1 MPGITPDLLFPAEA
15 GQRAL
20 ARELYALVESLPII
34 SPHGHIDPA
43 LLAEDTP
50 FPDPARLLIV
60 PDHYLT
66 RMLLSQ
72 GVPPAQLGVPT
83 RDGDPVETDGRTI
96 WRRFAAHWHLFRG
109 TPSRLWLE
117 QTFRTVFDI
126 DLRLGPDTAD
136 EIYDRMAAKLAEPEF
151 RPRALFER
159 FRIEVLATTESP
171 LDDLG
176 RHAKLAAD
184 GWGGPG
190 GRVITTFRPD
200 NVVDMEFEGWAENVA
215 WLGEL
220 AGEDTGTYPGY
231 LAALRRRR
239 EAFVAAGAT
248 SSDHGHPTART
259 LRLSDAEAAQ
269 LFDRGMRGRA
279 DAADAEAFRAHMLV
293 EFARMSIDDG
303 LVMQLHPGS
312 VRNHNRWLYATHGR
326 DVGGDIPQA
335 TEYLH
340 ALTPLLDAYGN
351 DPRLRVVVY
360 TLDEY
365 TFTRE
370 LAPLAGG
377 YAALYLGAPWWFL
390 DAPEVLRRF
399 REAVTETAGFYNTA
413 GFVDD
418 TRAFCSIPVRHD
430 VARRIDAG
438 FLARLVAEHRLPLD
452 EAAETIVDLAYHLP
466 KKVFRIG
473 EPLAPTAPTS
483 EGSAQ

>member
-1 MPGITPDLLFPAEA
+1 
-15 GQRAL
+15 
-20 ARELYALVESLPII
+20 LYALAKDQPII
-34 SPHGHIDPA
+34 SPHGHVDPA
-43 LLAEDTP
+43 ILADDAP
-50 FPDPARLLIV
+50 FPDPAQLLIC
-60 PDHYLT
+60 PDHYVT

-72 GVPPAQLGVPT
+72 GVRPAQLGVPT
-83 RDGDPVETDGRTI
+83 RNGEPYETDGRTI
-96 WRRFAAHWHLFRG
+96 WRRFAEHWHLFRG

-117 QTFRTVFDI
+117 QCFTEVFGVETP
-126 DLRLGPDTAD
+126 LSTRTAD
-136 EIYDRMAAKLAEPEF
+136 EVYDTIAARLAEPAY

-159 FRIEVLATTESP
+159 FNIEVLATTESP

-200 NVVDMEFEGWAENVA
+200 NVVDMEFENWAGNVA
-215 WLGEL
+215 RLGEI

-239 EAFVAAGAT
+239 EAFIAAGAT
-248 SSDHGHPTART
+248 SSDHGHLTART
-259 LRLSDAEAAQ
+259 LLLSEAEATALFEKGLRGEATASDAET
-269 LFDRGMRGRA
+269 
-279 DAADAEAFRAHMLV
+279 FRAHMLV
-293 EFARMSIDDG
+293 EFAKMSIEDG
-303 LVMQLHPGS
+303 LVLQLHPGS
-312 VRNHNRWLYATHGR
+312 VRNHNRWLYDTHGR
-326 DVGGDIPQA
+326 DVGGDLPQA

-340 ALTPLLDAYGN
+340 ALTPLLEKYGN
-351 DPRLRVVVY
+351 DPRLTVVVY

-365 TFTRE
+365 TFSRE

-390 DAPEVLRRF
+390 DSPEVLRRF
-399 REAVTETAGFYNTA
+399 REAVTESAGFYNTS

-438 FLARLVAEHRLPLD
+438 FLARLVAEERLPLS
-452 EAAETIVDLAYHLP
+452 EAAETVVDLAYRLP
-466 KKVFRIG
+466 KRIFKIG
-473 EPLAPTAPTS
+473 ERL
-483 EGSAQ
+483 

>member
-1 MPGITPDLLFPAEA
+1 MHLRGDRNVSPTPRSDILFPAEPT
-15 GQRAL
+15 QRAL
-20 ARELYALVESLPII
+20 ARELYALAKDQPII
-34 SPHGHIDPA
+34 SPHGHVDP
-43 LLAEDTP
+43 LILADDAP
-50 FPDPARLLIV
+50 FPDPARLIIV
-60 PDHYLT
+60 PDHYVT

-72 GVPPAQLGVPT
+72 GVPPAELGVPT
-83 RDGDPVETDGRTI
+83 VDGRPVETDGRTI

-117 QTFRTVFDI
+117 RTFAEVFGVETA
-126 DLRLGPDTAD
+126 LGPQTAD
-136 EIYDRMAAKLAEPEF
+136 EVYDTIAARLAEPEF

-159 FRIEVLATTESP
+159 FNIEVLATTESP

-200 NVVDMEFEGWAENVA
+200 NVVDMEFEGWADNVA
-215 WLGEL
+215 RLGEITG
-220 AGEDTGTYPGY
+220 ADTGTYRGY
-231 LAALRRRR
+231 LAALRDRRQ
-239 EAFVAAGAT
+239 AFIAAGAT
-248 SSDHGHPTART
+248 SSDHGHPTALT
-259 LRLSDAEAAQ
+259 LALSETEATA
-269 LFDRGMRGRA
+269 LFERGLRGTA
-279 DAADAEAFRAHMLV
+279 DAADAEAFRAHMLL
-293 EFARMSIDDG
+293 EFARMSIEDG

-312 VRNHNRWLYATHGR
+312 VRNHNRWLYETHGR

-365 TFTRE
+365 TFSRE

-390 DAPEVLRRF
+390 DSPEVLRRF
-399 REAVTETAGFYNTA
+399 RESVTETAGFYNTA

-438 FLARLVAEHRLPLD
+438 FLARLVAEERLPLA
-452 EAAETIVDLAYHLP
+452 EAAETIVDLAYRLP
-466 KKVFRIG
+466 KKIFKIG
-473 EPLAPTAPTS
+473 ERL
-483 EGSAQ
+483 